1 MEKRR
6 AYGLTTSISMIVGI
20 VIGSGIFFKAD
31 DILKSTSGNVGLGML
46 ALTLGAMAII
56 FGSLTISEFATRSD
70 RNGGL
75 VDYFGNFVSNKTAG
89 GFGTF
94 QTLIYYPTVNVIVS
108 YASSIYL
115 TIILGIKVSFEI
127 QILIAYLI
135 FIFILIMNVLSRR
148 IGGYFQN
155 VTAIIKLIPLIL
167 VAILG
172 LSSKS
177 VSYEVTNN
185 ISFNSNIS
193 WIAALAPIT
202 FSYDGW
208 PISTTIAGEVKAPK
222 RNMPIALIVAPIIIL
237 FTYLLFFYGVTNI
250 LEPKAIMELSDGYLN
265 YIFVSL
271 FGNSAGK
278 ILTILVF
285 IAIVGVVNGLSLGGI
300 RMPQALS
307 ERNILFSKSVQ
318 KINPKYQISI
328 KSSII
333 YFIICSIWMLL
344 HYVITKYGLLNNSDI
359 SEIAVAF
366 SYITYII
373 LYVKVISMHR
383 KGEIKGIFRGIIAP
397 LLAIATAL
405 FVTFGAL
412 SINFV
417 NVIIY
422 IVFCAIVFIIGYGF
436 TGRK

>member
-1 MEKRR
+1 M
-6 AYGLTTSISMIVGI
+6 
-20 VIGSGIFFKAD
+20 
-31 DILKSTSGNVGLGML
+31 
-46 ALTLGAMAII
+46 
-56 FGSLTISEFATRSD
+56 
-70 RNGGL
+70 
-75 VDYFGNFVSNKTAG
+75 
-89 GFGTF
+89 
-94 QTLIYYPTVNVIVS
+94 
-108 YASSIYL
+108 
-115 TIILGIKVSFEI
+115 
-127 QILIAYLI
+127 
-135 FIFILIMNVLSRR
+135 
-148 IGGYFQN
+148 
-155 VTAIIKLIPLIL
+155 
-167 VAILG
+167 
-172 LSSKS
+172 
-177 VSYEVTNN
+177 
-185 ISFNSNIS
+185 
-193 WIAALAPIT
+193 
-202 FSYDGW
+202 
-208 PISTTIAGEVKAPK
+208 
-222 RNMPIALIVAPIIIL
+222 
-237 FTYLLFFYGVTNI
+237 
-250 LEPKAIMELSDGYLN
+250 
-265 YIFVSL
+265 

-285 IAIVGVVNGLSLGGI
+285 IAIVGVVNGLSLAGI

-383 KGEIKGIFRGIIAP
+383 KGEIKGIFRGIISP

-422 IVFCAIVFIIGYGF
+422 IVFCAIVFIIGYAV